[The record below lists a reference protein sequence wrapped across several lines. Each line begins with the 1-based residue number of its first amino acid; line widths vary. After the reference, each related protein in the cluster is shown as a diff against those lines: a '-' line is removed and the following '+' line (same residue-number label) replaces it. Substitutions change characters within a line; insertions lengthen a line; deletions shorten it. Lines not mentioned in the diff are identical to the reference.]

1 MSTNEH
7 GKEIKMFAIERQD
20 EILAYI
26 KEKKSASVNELA
38 KELYVSPATIRRDLN
53 AMEKAGLIKRSHGGA
68 ILTGSTADESSIL
81 MREQEN
87 VIAKRA
93 IAAIATGF
101 IKNNASLYL
110 DSSSTTGKIVPLLNR
125 FKFISIVTNGL
136 KNALLLTE
144 MTNARVYVTCGIIQ
158 NQSNSILGAD
168 TVEYCSKLH
177 TDVAF
182 ISCNGLDLN
191 NGITEA
197 SLEQAKVKQT
207 MLRNSALKIL
217 MADSSKIGKTYMAKT
232 ADFSDIDY
240 FITDVMPPAEYC
252 EKIEACGCKI
262 LTP

>member
-7 GKEIKMFAIERQD
+7 GKEIEMFAIERQD

-125 FKFISIVTNGL
+125 FKFIV
-136 KNALLLTE
+136 
-144 MTNARVYVTCGIIQ
+144 
-158 NQSNSILGAD
+158 
-168 TVEYCSKLH
+168 
-177 TDVAF
+177 
-182 ISCNGLDLN
+182 
-191 NGITEA
+191 
-197 SLEQAKVKQT
+197 
-207 MLRNSALKIL
+207 
-217 MADSSKIGKTYMAKT
+217 
-232 ADFSDIDY
+232 
-240 FITDVMPPAEYC
+240 
-252 EKIEACGCKI
+252 
-262 LTP
+262 